1 MVLVLIFVGLV
12 FLQSN
17 TGGSGPGSGPA
28 VVKTNDKTYAYKDL
42 QKAEQHIRLGQRIL
56 QESIQ
61 NGSFATYGD
70 ISRFLGTLE
79 GGNDDDSLKRY
90 LVHRTNFERARK
102 EYGLYPSKEEID
114 LYQRENIFTGQD
126 GVFNDEAYQKFTD
139 KGLKGL
145 SLTIN
150 DLNDFVGDILAF
162 NEFINVLG
170 AGVLANETAAEES
183 FIANSQQFTLSTLSL
198 DLETFKKEIS
208 PTDEEIETYWQENQ
222 GRYLTEPKRRLTY
235 FTAAPDFTKA
245 LADKKKKEAEKVK
258 TPAEEAADAEKTPEQ
273 MAADDKAKAEATVL
287 TPEERKKVSDELG
300 LLIEENIWVVLQQE
314 IENGAETAE
323 LEPLAKEFGYE
334 VKSTEL
340 IPLSELPAEIRGPVR
355 GTQMTVEQELQ
366 NASLT
371 SGNVM
376 DSLSE
381 ILGVGTENWLLYRV
395 DEAVEPTEKTFEEA
409 KEDAKADLIQER
421 AEEQLKEA
429 IEAARE
435 SVAKALTDG
444 TSLADAAKAQ
454 NLKLTEHLGVTAN
467 STLPGESNSQ
477 DVFRLAT
484 QTKTG
489 ELSSAEVT
497 QPGRES
503 AHFVF
508 VKEREFV
515 ENDQN
520 KAGLTRAVSTQQ
532 EANRGALVQHWFT
545 AEYDKADV
553 EIVTLKKPDE
563 RSRRS
568 LRPSQRPPRRG

>member
-17 TGGSGPGSGPA
+17 TRGSGLGGGPA

-42 QKAEQHIRLGQRIL
+42 QKAEQKVRLGQRLL

-61 NGSFATYGD
+61 SGSFTTYGD

-79 GGNDDDSLKRY
+79 AGNTDESLKRY
-90 LVHRTNFERARK
+90 LVNRTNFERAK
-102 EYGLYPSKEEID
+102 QEYGLYPSKDEID
-114 LYQRENIFTGQD
+114 LYQRENVFTGRD
-126 GVFNDEAYQKFTD
+126 GVFNDEGYQKFTD

-150 DLNDFVGDILAF
+150 DLNDFIGDILAF
-162 NEFINVLG
+162 NEFTRVLG
-170 AGVLANETAAEES
+170 AGILANKTAAEES

-208 PTDEEIETYWQENQ
+208 PTDEEIKTYWEEHQ
-222 GRYLTEPKRRLTY
+222 GRYLTEAKRRLTY
-235 FTAAPDFTKA
+235 FTAAPDFAAA
-245 LADKKKKEAEKVK
+245 LAKKKEGLADAEK

-273 MAADDKAKAEATVL
+273 IAADDKAKAEAVVL

-314 IENGAETAE
+314 IENGAEKAD
-323 LEPLAKEFGYE
+323 LEPLAKEYGYE
-334 VKSTEL
+334 VKTTDL
-340 IPLSELPAEIRGPVR
+340 IPLSELPAEIRGAVR
-355 GTQMTVEQELQ
+355 GTQSTVELELQ
-366 NASLT
+366 NSSLT

-381 ILGVGTENWLLYRV
+381 ILGVGSENWLLYRV
-395 DEAVEPTEKTFEEA
+395 DEAVDPTEKTFEEA
-409 KEDAKADLIQER
+409 KEDAKSDLIQQR
-421 AEEQLKEA
+421 AEEQLQEA
-429 IEAARE
+429 IESARE
-435 SVAKALTDG
+435 AVAKALADG
-444 TSLADAAKAQ
+444 TSLADAAEAQ
-454 NLKLTEHLGVTAN
+454 NLKLTEHLGVTAT

-489 ELSSAEVT
+489 EVSNAEVMMPLRT
-497 QPGRES
+497 S
-503 AHFVF
+503 ALFVF

-515 ENDQN
+515 ESDQN
-520 KAGLTRAVSTQQ
+520 KSGLTRAVSTQQ
-532 EANRGALVQHWFT
+532 EVLRGALVQHWFT
-545 AEYDKADV
+545 AQYDKAEV
-553 EIVTLKKPDE
+553 EMIALK
-563 RSRRS
+563 
-568 LRPSQRPPRRG
+568 QR

>member
-17 TGGSGPGSGPA
+17 HGGSGPGSGPA

-42 QKAEQHIRLGQRIL
+42 QKAEQQVRLGQRIL

-61 NGSFATYGD
+61 NGSFTTYGD
-70 ISRFLGTLE
+70 ISRYLGTLE
-79 GGNDDDSLKRY
+79 AGNNDDSLKRY
-90 LVHRTNFERARK
+90 LVHRTNFERAKK
-102 EYGLYPSKEEID
+102 EYGLYPSKDEID
-114 LYQRENIFTGQD
+114 LYQRENIFTGRD

-139 KGLKGL
+139 KGLKGI

-162 NEFINVLG
+162 NEFTKVLG
-170 AGVLANETAAEES
+170 AGVLANQTAAEES

-198 DLETFKKEIS
+198 DLETFKKEIT
-208 PTDEEIETYWQENQ
+208 PTDEEIKTYWEEHQ
-222 GRYLTEPKRRLTY
+222 GRYLTEPKRRITY
-235 FTAAPDFTKA
+235 FTAAPDFATA
-245 LADKKKKEAEKVK
+245 LAEKKKNLPDTEK

-273 MAADDKAKAEATVL
+273 IAADDKAKADATVL

-300 LLIEENIWVVLQQE
+300 LAIEENIWVVLQQQ
-314 IENGAETAE
+314 IENGADSAN
-323 LEPLAKEFGYE
+323 LEPLAKEYGYE

-340 IPLSELPAEIRGPVR
+340 LPLSELPTEIRGAVR
-355 GTQMTVEQELQ
+355 GTQTTVEQELQ

-381 ILGVGTENWLLYRV
+381 ILGIGNENWLLYRV
-395 DEAVEPTEKTFEEA
+395 DEAIDPAEKTFEEA
-409 KEDAKADLIQER
+409 KEDAKNDLIQEQ
-421 AEEQLKEA
+421 AEEQLQEA
-429 IEAARE
+429 IETARDA
-435 SVAKALTDG
+435 VAKALADG

-454 NLKLTEHLGVTAN
+454 NLKLTEHLGVTAS
-467 STLPGESNSQ
+467 STLPGEPSSQ

-489 ELSSAEVT
+489 ELSRAEVVAPQRT
-497 QPGRES
+497 S

-515 ENDQN
+515 EDEAN

-532 EANRGALVQHWFT
+532 EMIRGALVQHWFT
-545 AEYDKADV
+545 AEYDKAEV
-553 EIVTLKKPDE
+553 EIIALK
-563 RSRRS
+563 
-568 LRPSQRPPRRG
+568 Q